1 MTIKRTI
8 SGVFGVLI
16 KGKKASFASPYK
28 KGKKLNLLN
37 TIKGDFSDFPDTIK
51 RENFCSFCSPYK
63 RGFSG
68 LFGLYIKRDSLL
80 LLDTPERY
88 PRKDRNKPFLRLYKS

>member
-1 MTIKRTI
+1 MIKVSPIKRTI
-8 SGVFGVLI
+8 SRVSGVHI
-16 KGKKASFASPYK
+16 KGKKANFASPYK
-28 KGKKLNLLN
+28 KGEKLNLLN

-68 LFGLYIKRDSLL
+68 LSGLYIKR
-80 LLDTPERY
+80 E
-88 PRKDRNKPFLRLYKS
+88 FLEFF

>member
-16 KGKKASFASPYK
+16 KGKKANFASPYK
-28 KGKKLNLLN
+28 KGEKLNLLN

-68 LFGLYIKRDSLL
+68 LFGLYIKR
-80 LLDTPERY
+80 E
-88 PRKDRNKPFLRLYKS
+88 FLEFF